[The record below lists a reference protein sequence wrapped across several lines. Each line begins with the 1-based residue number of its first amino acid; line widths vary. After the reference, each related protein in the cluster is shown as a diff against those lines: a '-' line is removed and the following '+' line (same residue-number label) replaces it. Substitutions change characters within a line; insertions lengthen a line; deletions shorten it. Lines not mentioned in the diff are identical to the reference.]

1 MGLEVQFLNSKIKQ
15 LLVLTLIFSFFATSL
30 LGFSNSASAA
40 PSLDVKAEAAIL
52 VDGDTG
58 KILYQKNVDMMLPPA
73 SMTKMMTEYL
83 LLESIKKNK
92 ISWDQKTRITEHAHK
107 ISQNRGLSNVPL
119 RVDEQYTVREL
130 YEAMAIYSAN
140 GATIALAELI
150 SGSEAEFVKKMN
162 AKAKELGLKD
172 YHFVNSTGLNNKD
185 LMGQHAAGDANEENM
200 MSARSTAIL
209 AFRLINDYPEVLETA
224 SIPVKNFRDGTDDE
238 IEMDNWN
245 WMLPE
250 LVYGYEGVDGLKT
263 GSTDLAG
270 FAFTGTIKKGDTRL
284 LSVVMKTNSYKARF
298 DETKKLFDYG
308 FDNFEKAEILPGN
321 YQMKDQKTLPVVKG
335 KEKEVKV
342 STKEPLSLVI
352 KRGEKENYKPK
363 FVVDKKK
370 INKDGE
376 LTAPIKKGEVVGHLN
391 IEYKGKGEDYGYLL
405 DGDTKG
411 KTEVVTTKSVEK
423 ANWFVL
429 ALRGVGSFFGGI
441 WSGTVDMIKGL
452 F

>member
-1 MGLEVQFLNSKIKQ
+1 LNSKLKQ
-15 LLVLTLIFSFFATSL
+15 LLAITLVFSFFTASM
-30 LGFSNSASAA
+30 LGFSKSASAA
-40 PSLDVKAEAAIL
+40 PTLDVEAEAAIL

-83 LLESIKKNK
+83 LLESIKKDQ
-92 ISWDQKTRITEHAHK
+92 ISWDQKTRISDYAHK

-119 RVDEQYTVREL
+119 RIDEQYTVREL
-130 YEAMAIYSAN
+130 YQAMAIYSAN
-140 GATIALAELI
+140 GATIALAELMA
-150 SGSEAEFVKKMN
+150 GSEAEFVKKMN
-162 AKAKELGLKD
+162 SKAKKLGMKD

-185 LMGQHAAGDANEENM
+185 LFGQHVAGDENEENM

-209 AFRLINDYPEVLETA
+209 AFHLINDYPEVLETA
-224 SIPVKNFRDGTDDE
+224 SIPKMTFREGTDDQ
-238 IEMDNWN
+238 IKMDNWN
-245 WMLPE
+245 WMLPS

-298 DETKKLFDYG
+298 DETRKLFNFG
-308 FDNFEKAEILPGN
+308 FSNFEKAEILPDN
-321 YQMKDQKTLPVVKG
+321 YQIKGNKVLPVVKG
-335 KEKEVKV
+335 KEKEVKI
-342 STKEPLSLVI
+342 STKEPISLVI
-352 KRGEKENYKPK
+352 KRGEKENYKPQ

-370 INKDGE
+370 LNDEGK
-376 LTAPIKKGEVVGHLN
+376 LTAPVKKGEVVGHVK
-391 IEYKGKGEDYGYLL
+391 IAYKGEGEDYGYLI
-405 DGDTKG
+405 DADTKG
-411 KTEVVTTKSVEK
+411 KTEVVTENAVEK

-429 ALRGVGSFFGGI
+429 AMRGIGSFFSGI
-441 WSGTVDMIKGL
+441 WNGTVDMIKGL